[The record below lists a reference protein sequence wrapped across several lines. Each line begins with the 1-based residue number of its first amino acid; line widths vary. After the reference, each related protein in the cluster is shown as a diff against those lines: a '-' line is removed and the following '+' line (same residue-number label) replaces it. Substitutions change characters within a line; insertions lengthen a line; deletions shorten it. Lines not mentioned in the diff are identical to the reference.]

1 MRNLTVVLAILSLAA
16 CAEAPGI
23 DEFPD
28 GGFDD
33 IDAGRPDARPDASTG
48 HQSDCLLQILGN
60 GNFDAS
66 TGTGSAKSIAPWVE
80 LHQDSLPYLVAASSE
95 LPAGSMP
102 LSGGYT
108 GWLGATGTYHSLIQ
122 TFVVPERT
130 VALRIT
136 GMRRIVSP
144 DERTTN
150 LDDFLTVNLI
160 DGNTKQVVHKAF
172 VWSEADESNW
182 QQFSRLYQTDDYAG
196 RNMGIEL
203 FSNTDGDE
211 KITDF
216 FIDDVQVHATVDG
229 GCP

>member
-1 MRNLTVVLAILSLAA
+1 MRHLTAVLAIVSLAA
-16 CAEAPGI
+16 CASAPGV
-23 DEFPD
+23 DDFPD
-28 GGFDD
+28 GGFD

-48 HQSDCLLQILGN
+48 QQSDCLLQILDN

-66 TGTGSAKSIAPWVE
+66 SGTGASKSISPWVE
-80 LHQDSLPYLVAASSE
+80 MHQDSIPFLVAASSE

-108 GWLGATGTYHSLIQ
+108 AWLGTTSANHSLVQ

-144 DERTTN
+144 DENTFD
-150 LDDFLTVNLI
+150 LDDKLTVNLL
-160 DGNTKQVVHKAF
+160 DGNTKQVVHKVF
-172 VWSEADESNW
+172 VWSEADQSNW
-182 QQFSRLYQTDDYAG
+182 TQFSRLYQTDDYAG
-196 RNMGIEL
+196 TTMAIEL
-203 FSNTDGDE
+203 NSKTDTDA
-211 KITDF
+211 KLTDF
-216 FIDDVQVHATVDG
+216 FIDDVQVHVTVDG